1 MAAAAAAS
9 TYSLSFAPRPLFSPA
24 PPKPVNTVSLALSR
38 TQNPSGRFT
47 SAPIALFASQLPRRS
62 FRAAQKVAETDPKAI
77 NGDEENQIPENKSEE
92 KVDKKDTPA
101 MKMLIQAYKKAIL
114 DGDENSVCEMEA
126 VLCAAENEKNDLS
139 VKFTEITA
147 EIASGKDRLLR
158 LKADF
163 ENLRKQSEKYRLNFT
178 SDIQEEVV
186 QSLLPMVDSFENA
199 KQKIKPE
206 TDKEKKIDTSYQ
218 GIYKQFVEIM
228 RSLRVSVVETVGK
241 PFDPA
246 IHEAVAR
253 EESPQ
258 FKAGIVSQEIRRGF
272 FLGDRLLRPA
282 QVKVSTGSGV
292 VKADSATEDS
302 MEQLEEASEPA
313 EDSTHTSS
321 NS

>member
-1 MAAAAAAS
+1 
-9 TYSLSFAPRPLFSPA
+9 
-24 PPKPVNTVSLALSR
+24 
-38 TQNPSGRFT
+38 
-47 SAPIALFASQLPRRS
+47 
-62 FRAAQKVAETDPKAI
+62 
-77 NGDEENQIPENKSEE
+77 
-92 KVDKKDTPA
+92 

-114 DGDENSVCEMEA
+114 DGDEKSVCEMEA

-246 IHEAVAR
+246 
-253 EESPQ
+253 
-258 FKAGIVSQEIRRGF
+258 VSGM
-272 FLGDRLLRPA
+272 L
-282 QVKVSTGSGV
+282 
-292 VKADSATEDS
+292 
-302 MEQLEEASEPA
+302 
-313 EDSTHTSS
+313 
-321 NS
+321 